1 MAIITKRKKQGELIT
16 EGTYTATHLPEKI
29 SNFLVLYSLTNGIP
43 KTKVLRNQMT
53 EWYAKHANLEKSLID
68 SLADNILI
76 SWKAEKSNAIQT
88 KKSYSFSIFKKK
100 LEQELYKTGMNQ
112 DFVNKIST
120 AVNGK
125 K

>member
-1 MAIITKRKKQGELIT
+1 MGQLFFLLKQYFLH
-16 EGTYTATHLPEKI
+16 Y
-29 SNFLVLYSLTNGIP
+29 SN
-43 KTKVLRNQMT
+43 
-53 EWYAKHANLEKSLID
+53 
-68 SLADNILI
+68 
-76 SWKAEKSNAIQT
+76 
-88 KKSYSFSIFKKK
+88 FSIFKKK